1 MGESL
6 MYLLRGIGTFLLTVL
21 FCELITNGSYLLF
34 IEFVK
39 FLFDFSFLKL
49 VAWILIASLIQ
60 AVVIP
65 ILSMIFGG
73 ALACCNGRKGIAV
86 VSALWIL
93 FSFGYSFTVLY
104 FDTLPEVT
112 MHLGEGFWYYF
123 GATILF
129 ANIAIWDFMLLTS
142 LFVRNVF

>member
-49 VAWILIASLIQ
+49 VA
-60 AVVIP
+60 
-65 ILSMIFGG
+65 
-73 ALACCNGRKGIAV
+73 
-86 VSALWIL
+86 
-93 FSFGYSFTVLY
+93 
-104 FDTLPEVT
+104 
-112 MHLGEGFWYYF
+112 
-123 GATILF
+123 
-129 ANIAIWDFMLLTS
+129 
-142 LFVRNVF
+142 